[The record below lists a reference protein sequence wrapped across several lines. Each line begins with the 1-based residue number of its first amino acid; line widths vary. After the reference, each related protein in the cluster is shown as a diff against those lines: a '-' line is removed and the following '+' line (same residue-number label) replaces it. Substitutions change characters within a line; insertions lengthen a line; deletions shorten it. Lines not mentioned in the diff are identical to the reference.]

1 MSVGVGGHVGRTVKN
16 GGGEMER
23 REEEWELEEEQEE
36 EEGGRRK
43 RYVWRRGRG
52 GSGEG
57 REGRRGV
64 GGGESMGV
72 EDDEKKSSQLTVMVA
87 RYYTHSHWIDR
98 QTDRQTEKQT
108 AGTPASYWL
117 AAG

>member
-1 MSVGVGGHVGRTVKN
+1 MVAAQVEDGQLSEFLYECECGHVGRTVKN
-16 GGGEMER
+16 GGGEMESR
-23 REEEWELEEEQEE
+23 KEEWELEEEE

-64 GGGESMGV
+64 GGGESTGV

-87 RYYTHSHWIDR
+87 RYYTLGYD
-98 QTDRQTEKQT
+98 
-108 AGTPASYWL
+108 
-117 AAG
+117 